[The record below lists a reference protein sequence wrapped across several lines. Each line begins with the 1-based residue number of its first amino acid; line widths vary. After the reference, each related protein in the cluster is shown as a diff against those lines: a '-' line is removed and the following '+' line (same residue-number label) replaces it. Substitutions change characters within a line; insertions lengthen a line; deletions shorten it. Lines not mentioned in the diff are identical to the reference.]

1 MSESKESTEKLDS
14 DKKPADKISRRDFL
28 KYGVGVTAVA
38 VGATALMGKIPLPA
52 DLQKPL
58 PKPLAINE
66 KTSTIVV
73 TVEGDEL
80 TVMSGQSE
88 IKLKDSGLAGEL
100 ASKIR

>member
-1 MSESKESTEKLDS
+1 MSESKETTEKLDS

-52 DLQKPL
+52 DLPKPL

>member
-1 MSESKESTEKLDS
+1 MRKNEETVDQLDS
-14 DKKPADKISRRDFL
+14 DAKPVSKISRRDFL
-28 KYGVGVTAVA
+28 KYGAGVTAVA

-52 DLQKPL
+52 DL
-58 PKPLAINE
+58 PKPVAINE
-66 KTSTIVV
+66 KTSTIIV

-88 IKLKDSGLAGEL
+88 VKLKDSGLAGEI